1 MSTPKKLL
9 ATVAT
14 CAIPIHSIKAGAAM
28 AARNAVESTSLKLP
42 TPSAHPKDP
51 ATAAIIIPAQ
61 TPDRTLGAS
70 PDPLTTASLL

>member
-1 MSTPKKLL
+1 
-9 ATVAT
+9 
-14 CAIPIHSIKAGAAM
+14 M